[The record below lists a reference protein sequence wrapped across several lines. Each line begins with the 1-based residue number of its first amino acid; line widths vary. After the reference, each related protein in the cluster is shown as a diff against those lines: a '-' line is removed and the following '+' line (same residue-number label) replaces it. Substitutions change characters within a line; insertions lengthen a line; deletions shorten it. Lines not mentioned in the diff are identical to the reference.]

1 MGAGGGGFTAR
12 SNTKKSPLSRALD
25 KWRRG
30 RDSNPRRGVNPLTVF
45 ETAAFD
51 HSATS
56 PELSNCNPIF
66 DRAALCGPREGG
78 IDCAPSVL
86 ALRYRCGLFRP
97 LRGLHIELAYAR
109 FEPSKGRKPLNGFRD
124 RRIDCAPCRRL
135 PCASLRVASHRARLR
150 LGSTTLPPLQNWS
163 SCVLYPMSTVC
174 ARLRSVGSQS
184 GALELPA
191 TGSRARMLPERPAK
205 DRWAENPVQAAN
217 LPSAPISC
225 MIPKGKAVE
234 ADRHMAVRGERKS
247 GSGHRNGLKLPPEI
261 LVVPIYINEMR
272 ASDSRF
278 SVIYDVSGPAFII
291 GRIRRLFSSCASQE
305 SPCLI

>member
-78 IDCAPSVL
+78 
-86 ALRYRCGLFRP
+86 
-97 LRGLHIELAYAR
+97 
-109 FEPSKGRKPLNGFRD
+109 
-124 RRIDCAPCRRL
+124 IDCAPCRRL